1 MTWYSWVIV
10 ALIAWSSLTC
20 VMRIGK
26 PREPLDGG
34 SVVVILIFNG
44 LMIWAI
50 FALAERCS

>member
-34 SVVVILIFNG
+34 SV
-44 LMIWAI
+44 